1 MYLITPIR
9 GTHILLPQ
17 LIIQTASFIHDGFHL
32 KLFCGT
38 VTYFSTHASSFRFFQ
53 VSSIIIFN
61 GRRLNHKKL
70 LKIFLGVLI
79 WLMIHRCIIGT
90 QHLIAH
96 FPCILQWL
104 IDSMVLAKIVT
115 EGLIRLHSYFIKVF
129 VASKLMTPISYG
141 NRTNPSIAKA
151 TSLYRSSPNL
161 PSSTF
166 FFIWASMIFHL
177 NPPLATPHRLI
188 FPKHNNLTTFE
199 VVSSNF
205 LLI

>member
-1 MYLITPIR
+1 MYPITPIR
-9 GTHILLPQ
+9 GTHILVPQ
-17 LIIQTASFIHDGFHL
+17 LIIQIASFIPNGFHL

-38 VTYFSTHASSFRFFQ
+38 VTYFSNHTSSSRFFQ

-61 GRRLNHKKL
+61 GRRSNQQKL

-79 WLMIHRCIIGT
+79 WLMIHRCTIGT

-104 IDSMVLAKIVT
+104 IDSMVLAKILT
-115 EGLIRLHSYFIKVF
+115 EGLIRSHSYFIKVF
-129 VASKLMTPISYG
+129 VASKLMTPISDG
-141 NRTNPSIAKA
+141 NKTYPNIAKA

-166 FFIWASMIFHL
+166 FSFELQWFSTWILHQLLYTGWFFLGIITWLLLKLYLQIF
-177 NPPLATPHRLI
+177 
-188 FPKHNNLTTFE
+188 F
-199 VVSSNF
+199 
-205 LLI
+205 